1 MKRFHDLSDYV
12 SRDTVQCV
20 GKRGKVQKPL
30 VMNMYEGF
38 LQKRTNMDIHTSFFQ
53 NNGIFVQLDELDKLD
68 RITNA

>member
-1 MKRFHDLSDYV
+1 MLAETQYSVLGSEVK
-12 SRDTVQCV
+12 C
-20 GKRGKVQKPL
+20 KKPL

-38 LQKRTNMDIHTSFFQ
+38 LQKDTNMDIHTSFFQ